1 MQLKAVKVYTSIL
14 NPKHRNR
21 AYRMGIYLNIFQAS
35 YDRQIGAVARRM
47 KKAGLIQ
54 DTFPSLAGLTM
65 VVPFGKR
72 KKIPFSNLKELEPF
86 AAAKGRKISEFEF
99 SAEEY
104 ADVIDLE

>member
-1 MQLKAVKVYTSIL
+1 MYTGLVREIL

-72 KKIPFSNLKELEPF
+72 KKIPISNLKELEPF

-99 SAEEY
+99 SAEHY
-104 ADVIDLE
+104 ADFIDLE

>member
-1 MQLKAVKVYTSIL
+1 MYTGLVREIL

-72 KKIPFSNLKELEPF
+72 KKIPISNLKELEPF

>member
-1 MQLKAVKVYTSIL
+1 MYTGLVREIL

-54 DTFPSLAGLTM
+54 DQDTFPSLSGLTV
-65 VVPFGKR
+65 VVPFGKHN
-72 KKIPFSNLKELEPF
+72 KIPINNLKELEPF
-86 AAAKGRKISEFEF
+86 ATAKGRNISEFQILKRK
-99 SAEEY
+99 Y
-104 ADVIDLE
+104 AR